1 MHTNVEDNPDDIKET
16 LREGFYTFIPYCLME
31 RPHIRSAD
39 KHKRLEKSQFV
50 EDLSDVGYG
59 VGSVSV

>member
-1 MHTNVEDNPDDIKET
+1 M
-16 LREGFYTFIPYCLME
+16 
-31 RPHIRSAD
+31 RSAD

-50 EDLSDVGYG
+50 EDLGDVGYG

>member
-1 MHTNVEDNPDDIKET
+1 VQANDEDILGDTKET

-31 RPHIRSAD
+31 RPHIWSAD

-50 EDLSDVGYG
+50 EDLGDVGYG

>member
-1 MHTNVEDNPDDIKET
+1 MHANVEDIPGDIKET

-31 RPHIRSAD
+31 RPHVWSAD
-39 KHKRLEKSQFV
+39 KHKQLEKSPFV
-50 EDLSDVGYG
+50 EDLGDVGYG

>member
-1 MHTNVEDNPDDIKET
+1 
-16 LREGFYTFIPYCLME
+16 ME
-31 RPHIRSAD
+31 RPYIWSAD

-50 EDLSDVGYG
+50 EDLGDVGYG